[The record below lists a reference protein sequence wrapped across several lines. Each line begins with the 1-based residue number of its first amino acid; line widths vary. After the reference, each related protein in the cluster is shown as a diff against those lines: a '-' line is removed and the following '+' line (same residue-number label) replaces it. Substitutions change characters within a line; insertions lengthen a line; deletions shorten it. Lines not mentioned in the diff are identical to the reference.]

1 MALVLVDSWEQCQL
15 AKSLA
20 VNDDCLVT
28 SWSLSSVTSHQHHH
42 PRLTGR
48 YSRTTQVLDFNA
60 ARDAASGRGASRN
73 SKTCKAPSCTA
84 IRKPTL
90 TLVTDQIPFLPPN
103 QHCQYTEGKANNTT
117 DRKILYTQ
125 MTKFLPPK
133 WQFWGT
139 KANIC
144 PFPYTQLKFI
154 SVMNFVSYLWYI

>member
-60 ARDAASGRGASRN
+60 ARDAASGLVQVVTPRRAKLHHAPPLENQHLLLLQARY
-73 SKTCKAPSCTA
+73 PSC
-84 IRKPTL
+84 RPTNTVNILKGKL
-90 TLVTDQIPFLPPN
+90 TTQPTGRFFTHRWPNSYHRNDSFEAQRQIFAHFHIHN
-103 QHCQYTEGKANNTT
+103 SNSSA
-117 DRKILYTQ
+117 
-125 MTKFLPPK
+125 
-133 WQFWGT
+133 
-139 KANIC
+139 
-144 PFPYTQLKFI
+144 
-154 SVMNFVSYLWYI
+154 